1 MKNITELFD
10 LVSSTKWSF
19 LISSLFAIISI
30 VLAIIFF
37 IKGRKFKNPRY
48 SIRSNSLIKN
58 FTQQING
65 LNISY
70 NNQPIS
76 SVTVSKIAFWN
87 KGKETLNYSD
97 FAEADP
103 FEICSNSEILSA
115 SIIFSRNKTNSVSC
129 KISDDKKS
137 IKILFDFFDKNDGFI
152 VQIIH
157 TGETEKCFSI
167 KGTVKGVGPL
177 LKRKIN
183 FEPFYVRIIE
193 KMTKRKS
200 KGKKKYLNI
209 SLKIFGWIIVL
220 LSIFLLMSII
230 YAMFNGSIKK
240 EDFIPLIFAF
250 VIYLVMGIDVIRPKI
265 PREFKD
271 FYEIIE

>member
-1 MKNITELFD
+1 M
-10 LVSSTKWSF
+10 
-19 LISSLFAIISI
+19 
-30 VLAIIFF
+30 
-37 IKGRKFKNPRY
+37 
-48 SIRSNSLIKN
+48 
-58 FTQQING
+58 
-65 LNISY
+65 
-70 NNQPIS
+70 
-76 SVTVSKIAFWN
+76 
-87 KGKETLNYSD
+87 
-97 FAEADP
+97 
-103 FEICSNSEILSA
+103 
-115 SIIFSRNKTNSVSC
+115 
-129 KISDDKKS
+129 
-137 IKILFDFFDKNDGFI
+137 
-152 VQIIH
+152 
-157 TGETEKCFSI
+157 
-167 KGTVKGVGPL
+167 